1 MPITI
6 LYVLRLVPIL
16 INHKGSKRLYLT
28 MLFQPLCGYNLVI
41 LNTCDLNMIEPNWQQ
56 NMGQCFLPFRGH
68 DTTLEALTWLCR
80 RAISTLQKTK
90 ITHHLSKIAL
100 WCLHFDLLKQGY
112 FCQFTGAK
120 TAPCSKWAKWDPNMA
135 LYFTHRKGHSL
146 EAKTDLNDVRV

>member
-1 MPITI
+1 
-6 LYVLRLVPIL
+6 
-16 INHKGSKRLYLT
+16 

-41 LNTCDLNMIEPNWQQ
+41 LNTCDLNMIEPIDNKIWA
-56 NMGQCFLPFRGH
+56 NIFRGH

-100 WCLHFDLLKQGY
+100 WCLHFDFLKQGY

-120 TAPCSKWAKWDPNMA
+120 TAPCSKWAK
-135 LYFTHRKGHSL
+135 
-146 EAKTDLNDVRV
+146 